1 MYVKRLFPILFFLLP
16 ISLLSQTKD
25 RGAAAAEKAQKKQ
38 EKKDKI
44 NQLIKQEEEG
54 ALIYQKQHA
63 YGFNFHTDGWS
74 FFYEKGKYKT
84 ITKTGLWW
92 VSFGERKHPKE
103 ERIPTVSS
111 SGGLLIVS
119 SYTYGKVNNFYS
131 LNVGIGEQRLIG
143 GKGNKNGVAVS
154 LIYGGA
160 FAAGLL
166 RPYYIEVLNPSTGSR
181 EQIRYTTTN
190 KSLFLDPTGII
201 GKGGITKGWN
211 EVNFVPGFQAK
222 TALRF
227 DYGRYNELLSAIEV
241 GLHAS
246 YYTKPMPMLLDVP
259 EKKFFFN
266 AYVSLCFGKRK

>member
-1 MYVKRLFPILFFLLP
+1 MYVKRLFPIIFFLLP
-16 ISLLSQTKD
+16 ISLLSQSKD
-25 RGAAAAEKAQKKQ
+25 RGPAAAEKAQKKQ
-38 EKKDKI
+38 EKK
-44 NQLIKQEEEG
+44 
-54 ALIYQKQHA
+54 ALIYQNQHA

-181 EQIRYTTTN
+181 DQIRYTTTN

-241 GLHAS
+241 
-246 YYTKPMPMLLDVP
+246 
-259 EKKFFFN
+259 
-266 AYVSLCFGKRK
+266 

>member
-1 MYVKRLFPILFFLLP
+1 MYVKRLFPIIFFLLP
-16 ISLLSQTKD
+16 ISLLSQSKD
-25 RGAAAAEKAQKKQ
+25 RGPAAAEKAQKKQ
-38 EKKDKI
+38 EKKEKI

-63 YGFNFHTDGWS
+63 YGFNFQTDGWS

-160 FAAGLL
+160 FAAGL
-166 RPYYIEVLNPSTGSR
+166 
-181 EQIRYTTTN
+181 
-190 KSLFLDPTGII
+190 
-201 GKGGITKGWN
+201 
-211 EVNFVPGFQAK
+211 
-222 TALRF
+222 
-227 DYGRYNELLSAIEV
+227 
-241 GLHAS
+241 
-246 YYTKPMPMLLDVP
+246 
-259 EKKFFFN
+259 
-266 AYVSLCFGKRK
+266 

>member
-38 EKKDKI
+38 EKKEKI

-160 FAAGLL
+160 LAAGLL
-166 RPYYIEVLNPSTGSR
+166 RPYYLEVINPSTGAR
-181 EQIRYTTTN
+181 DQIRYTTTN
-190 KSLFLDPTGII
+190 KSLFLDASGII
-201 GKGGITKGWN
+201 GKGGLTKGWN